1 MGLWSELRVSV
12 VPHHKIERKK
22 SVRKFIDLFP
32 SLQGQ
37 DYSVSDLEDNL
48 FILRLDN
55 GGEAA
60 YNILNSLHQGLV
72 KEFSIAHLYL
82 NIRII

>member
-1 MGLWSELRVSV
+1 MLSLTTRLSV
-12 VPHHKIERKK
+12 KK

-55 GGEAA
+55 GERQRT
-60 YNILNSLHQGLV
+60 ISLNSLHQGLV
-72 KEFSIAHLYL
+72 KEFSSPPYL